1 MCGGRQTQSVSAVT
15 AAPRHRLRQAC
26 PGAKINVSY
35 ILLVEKQHEMLMHV
49 GPMMAAQFPYTV
61 TVSCNRCD
69 RRGILRTH
77 RLLAAYSADVTRQ
90 WTLVRSIALGLN

>member
-1 MCGGRQTQSVSAVT
+1 
-15 AAPRHRLRQAC
+15 
-26 PGAKINVSY
+26 
-35 ILLVEKQHEMLMHV
+35 
-49 GPMMAAQFPYTV
+49 MAAQFPYTV